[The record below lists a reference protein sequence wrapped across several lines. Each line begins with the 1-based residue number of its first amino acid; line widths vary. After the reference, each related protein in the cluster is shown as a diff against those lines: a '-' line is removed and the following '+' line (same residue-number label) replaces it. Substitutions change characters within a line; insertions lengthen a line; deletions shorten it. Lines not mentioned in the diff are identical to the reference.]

1 MRSDR
6 APSPTSTNEGAGR
19 GLPRRARVLV
29 GVVIAAGILAVAFR
43 IPGVLAWNTDDLASF
58 AGLAAAISFVELF
71 PLRFRHNTEIQY
83 FSLTDALW
91 AAGLL
96 LLLGGGAGGRDTVA
110 VVTMAVGVGALVG
123 QAVQRRVLVKSAFNV
138 GQWLIAIT
146 AAEAVFLALH
156 PPSAAQPM
164 AWLDAG
170 LAMGA
175 CFIVNNG
182 LTVSIIAAVESRPWT
197 DVAGEHLGLNGLH
210 WIGNLALGVMVAV
223 VWRRAPLAMPLLSVP
238 LVLSYFAYRAWLMES
253 RGRDRMRTL
262 YEASLALTGPL
273 DANLNMKPFLS
284 VVCRLLDA
292 QAAELVVV
300 RGDTVSI
307 HHEEG
312 SDSLVVGAGP
322 GGRQP
327 QAYVRVRDGISPQVA
342 VVGGQGDAGGV
353 LAVYREDPLIES
365 ERSLLDALASQ
376 VRLRLVNQRLYSEI
390 LDERTGIADVIAQ
403 APDGVFVLSPSDRIV
418 SWNPAME
425 LVTGRPA
432 PEAVG
437 KTWEEVFGPRNRA
450 PSGEGVDGAGDDG
463 TILFVRSDGA
473 ERWIRCRKAP
483 LRDRSGAESGSVI
496 TVRDVTGEVEREQL
510 KANFV
515 ATVSHELR
523 NPLTPLKGFIG
534 TLLAGT
540 GEDSPEAR
548 HEYYTIMAKQV
559 TRLER
564 LISDLL
570 EVSRIEAGH
579 LPLETSDIDLTAL
592 VSDDVNTFARN
603 NPGRDVQLRAP
614 AGAVLVQ
621 ADPTRV
627 QQVITNLLS
636 NAMKYSL
643 PETPVEIT
651 VAAAGEQAIVS
662 VRDEGEGIAPE
673 EHGRIFDRFHRV
685 EDGLARSQDGTG
697 LGLYIAK
704 RLVEAMGG
712 RIWLVSS
719 PGHGSTFSFS
729 IPLLPHAD
737 PQGSQGDRP
746 ARSADPVGA

>member
-1 MRSDR
+1 MRADR
-6 APSPTSTNEGAGR
+6 EPSPGSRREGAGR
-19 GLPRRARVLV
+19 ALPQPARALV
-29 GVVIAAGILAVAFR
+29 GGVIAAGAVAVAIR
-43 IPGVLAWNTDDLASF
+43 VPGAFGWDQGELASF
-58 AGLAAAISFVELF
+58 VGLAAAISVVELF
-71 PLRFRHNTEIQY
+71 PLRFRHATEIQY

-91 AAGLL
+91 TAGIL
-96 LLLGGGAGGRDTVA
+96 LLLGGSAAGGPGRPA
-110 VVTMAVGVGALVG
+110 VLTMAVGVGALVG
-123 QAVQRRVLVKSAFNV
+123 QAVQRRAFVKSAFNV

-146 AAEAVFLALH
+146 AAEMLFVALH
-156 PPSAAQPM
+156 PPSAGNPV

-170 LAMGA
+170 LAMA
-175 CFIVNNG
+175 LCFLVNNG
-182 LTVSIIAAVESRPWT
+182 LTVSIIAMVESRPWV
-197 DVAGEHLGLNGLH
+197 DVARENLALNALH
-210 WIGNLALGVMVAV
+210 STGNLALGVMVAV

-292 QAAELVVV
+292 EAAELVVV
-300 RGDTVSI
+300 RGDKVTI
-307 HHEEG
+307 HHEDG
-312 SDSLVVGAGP
+312 SESLVVGPGP
-322 GGRQP
+322 KARQP

-342 VVGGQGDAGGV
+342 MVGGPGDVRGG
-353 LAVYREDPLIES
+353 LAVYREEPLLES
-365 ERSLLDALASQ
+365 EHSLLDALASQ

-403 APDGVFVLSPSDRIV
+403 APDGVFVLSPGQRIV

-432 PEAVG
+432 PDAVG
-437 KTWEEVFGPRNRA
+437 KTWDEVFGSGNRTEDARN
-450 PSGEGVDGAGDDG
+450 SNDG
-463 TILFVRSDGA
+463 TVMFVRSDGV
-473 ERWIRCRKAP
+473 ERWIKCHRAP
-483 LRDRSGAESGSVI
+483 LRDRSGAESGSVV
-496 TVRDVTGEVEREQL
+496 TVRDVTDEIEREQL

-523 NPLTPLKGFIG
+523 SPLTPLKGFIG

-548 HEYYTIMAKQV
+548 REYYMIMARQV

-579 LPLETSDIDLTAL
+579 LPLEMEDIDLNAL
-592 VSDDVNTFARN
+592 VSGDVDVFARN
-603 NPGRDVQLRAP
+603 NPGRRVQVRAP
-614 AGAVLVQ
+614 GGPVSVH

-627 QQVITNLLS
+627 EQVVTNLLS
-636 NAMKYSL
+636 NALKYSL
-643 PETPVEIT
+643 PDTPIEVT
-651 VAAAGEQAIVS
+651 VAAAGDQAIVS
-662 VRDEGEGIAPE
+662 VRDEGEGIPPNE
-673 EHGRIFDRFHRV
+673 RDRVFDRFHRV
-685 EDGLARSQDGTG
+685 EGGMARWKEGTG

-712 RIWLVSS
+712 KIWLVSS

-729 IPLLPHAD
+729 IPLLAEPM
-737 PQGSQGDRP
+737 RP
-746 ARSADPVGA
+746 AVPASLPEVSTHPVGA